1 MRSLFSVLFILILH
15 SSTFTQE
22 YKISRGDIKKD
33 RIFLMDKTEITVN
46 DKKGNF
52 ISIRP
57 QKDNGVIYNYYIEFF
72 ENLNFKD
79 RIEIKNDNKIK
90 ILKVFIKNNK
100 TYIFIKEKISN
111 GFLLRIDLININ
123 TKQIA
128 QRNVLEIDKDITPNI
143 YKSIKKDL
151 NIYLEHSSKI
161 ILTIPF
167 VEDKKTN
174 TLVKVFSN
182 SIEEI
187 EEENIYPDKTI
198 SFKNTNFLTTLQHNN
213 KVYLIY
219 NIVFNDGRKIY
230 RIIELSSGNSK
241 RTLDIPV
248 TSDTY
253 ELLTS
258 TIKNQ
263 QLIISGLFSNKKK
276 NRFQGTTNYI
286 IDLESFSIISS
297 KQNRFLNL
305 EVSKYFNGL
314 FKKNRSLD
322 IKNILVDDDLNIYLV
337 FQFYKVKKQSI
348 PLVGLTLSY
357 GSSVFLTYYPI
368 KAKYKLYDDLLF
380 CKINNESDLEWDK
393 VLHFE
398 QLQKISSKSNK
409 RDSSVYSFLFNNK
422 LNLLINSYINTKK
435 DKIIIKQDRNF
446 GRTKFYNISL
456 NNDGKISLREIFSNA
471 KSKIIHRADKTLK
484 YKNHIFNLGQ
494 GNMRKQL
501 IKIELQ

>member
-1 MRSLFSVLFILILH
+1 MRSLFSVLFILTLH

-46 DKKGNF
+46 DEEGNF

-57 QKDNGVIYNYYIEFF
+57 QKDNGVIFNYHIEFF

-79 RIEIKNDNKIK
+79 KIEIKNDNKIK

-100 TYIFIKEKISN
+100 TYIFIKENISN
-111 GFLLRIDLININ
+111 GFLLRIDLIDIN

-128 QRNVLEIDKDITPNI
+128 QRNVLEIDKDISPNI
-143 YKSIKKDL
+143 YKSVKKDL

-174 TLVKVFSN
+174 TLVKVFSD
-182 SIEEI
+182 SIEGV
-187 EEENIYPDKTI
+187 EEENIYPDETI
-198 SFKNTNFLTTLQHNN
+198 SYKNTNFLTTLQHNN
-213 KVYLIY
+213 KIYLIY
-219 NIVFNDGRKIY
+219 NIVFNDDRKIY
-230 RIIELSSGNSK
+230 RIIELSSRNSK
-241 RTLDIPV
+241 RNLDIPI
-248 TSDTY
+248 TADTY

-258 TIKNQ
+258 TIKNK

-286 IDLESFSIISS
+286 IDLKSFSVTSS
-297 KQNRFLNL
+297 KQNTFLNP

-314 FKKNRSLD
+314 FKTNRSVD
-322 IKNILVDDDLNIYLV
+322 IKNILVDDDLNTYLV

-357 GSSVFLTYYPI
+357 GSSVFLTYNPI

-409 RDSSVYSFLFNNK
+409 RDSSVYSFLFKNK
-422 LNLLINSYINTKK
+422 LNLLLNSYINTKK
-435 DKIIIKQDRNF
+435 EKIIVKQDSNF

-456 NNDGKISLREIFSNA
+456 SNDGNISLKEIFSNA
-471 KSKIIHRADKTLK
+471 KSKIIYRADKTLK
-484 YKNHIFNLGQ
+484 YKNYLFNLGQ

-501 IKIELQ
+501 MKIELQ